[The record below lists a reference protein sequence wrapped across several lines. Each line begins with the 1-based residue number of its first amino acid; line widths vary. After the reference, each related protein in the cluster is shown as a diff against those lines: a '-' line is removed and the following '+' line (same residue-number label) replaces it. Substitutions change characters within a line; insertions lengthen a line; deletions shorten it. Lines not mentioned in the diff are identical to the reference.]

1 MPPTARDPAPAG
13 AGRAYAGLLV
23 SNFVTLFL
31 IAGSGVYS
39 AGAMAEFGAEDRLGL
54 AFTLES
60 LARCVVLP
68 LAGPLGDRV
77 GRRGLYLSSVVGY
90 VVATMACALSA
101 SAPLFL
107 AGRTLMGITWGLFM
121 ANSFALI
128 ADLYS
133 AEEGAR
139 RTGYAQSVGFVAMI
153 VAAPAVGV
161 CADLVSWRLV
171 FWLSV
176 PLLGAAWGL
185 VFSGLPPSPR
195 SAARPVDVAGRLL
208 KNRGFLQVFAL
219 MVLYC
224 VVGAAGNFLPAFAGY
239 TLGTSA
245 TVAGLITT
253 PGLIVAAVGATWVGR
268 YLGDRGRYRGVI
280 LVWAFVLLAGSGLYA
295 TFRPATR
302 LWLVIVA
309 ATLLG
314 VCLAA
319 SEVVPYALSML
330 VLRPA
335 DVASGVALMTF
346 GGAIATTLG
355 SALYTA
361 VTVNGL
367 EHAFQLTPLF
377 AVAFVAIALAFRD
390 RPADGDA
397 AP

>member
-1 MPPTARDPAPAG
+1 
-13 AGRAYAGLLV
+13 V

-39 AGAMAEFGAEDRLGL
+39 AGAMAEFGAEGQLGL
-54 AFTLES
+54 SFTLES

-77 GRRGLYLSSVVGY
+77 GRRGLYLASVIAFTA
-90 VVATMACALSA
+90 ATVICALSA

-107 AGRTLMGITWGLFM
+107 AGRTLMGVTWGLFM

-128 ADLYS
+128 ADLFS
-133 AEEGAR
+133 AEEAAR

-161 CADLVSWRLV
+161 CADLVSWRLA
-171 FWLSV
+171 FWLAV
-176 PLLGAAWGL
+176 PGLALAWGL
-185 VFSGLPPSPR
+185 VCSGLPPSPR

-208 KNRGFLQVFAL
+208 KNRGFLQVFVL

-224 VVGAAGNFLPAFAGY
+224 MVGAAGNFLPAFAAY

-253 PGLIVAAVGATWVGR
+253 PGLVVAAVGATWVGR
-268 YLGDRGRYRGVI
+268 YLGDKGRFRGVI
-280 LVWAFVLLAGSGLYA
+280 RGWGLVLLLGCALYA
-295 TFRPATR
+295 TFGPATR
-302 LWLVIVA
+302 VWFAILA

-346 GGAIATTLG
+346 GGAVATTLG

-361 VTVNGL
+361 VTSQGL
-367 EHAFQLTPLF
+367 ERAFQVTPLF
-377 AVAFVAIALAFRD
+377 GVAFMAIALAFRD
-390 RPADGDA
+390 RPDNLR
-397 AP
+397 